1 MLAKFLIV
9 AVSMVIFHLN
19 STFTCH
25 KSTSKWLNQAHI
37 TATLPQPNVV
47 ILTPRVGLCVMLV
60 CKDFIIC
67 KVEYVSMYVKVKSNT
82 ISTIHEL
89 LPIQILS
96 TLEGGKLVLY

>member
-1 MLAKFLIV
+1 MYFLFYVERQIVQGMNMSIAKDTVQWKASVMDFMTSRMLAKFLIV

-60 CKDFIIC
+60 CI
-67 KVEYVSMYVKVKSNT
+67 
-82 ISTIHEL
+82 
-89 LPIQILS
+89 
-96 TLEGGKLVLY
+96 